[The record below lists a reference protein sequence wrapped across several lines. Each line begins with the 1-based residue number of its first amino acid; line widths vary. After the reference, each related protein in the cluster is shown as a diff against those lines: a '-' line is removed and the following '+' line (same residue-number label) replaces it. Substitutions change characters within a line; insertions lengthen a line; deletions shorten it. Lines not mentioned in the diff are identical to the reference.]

1 MLLKPVLWTTA
12 RHVLFYE
19 GESSR
24 GTLPFSHMALS
35 NFKCYF
41 LICIASDRIQL
52 NYSKLK
58 KKKKKTASHAQSEV
72 TGSFKLTSSLGRLA
86 KQKMRF

>member
-58 KKKKKTASHAQSEV
+58 KKKKLPPMPSQKLQGASN
-72 TGSFKLTSSLGRLA
+72 
-86 KQKMRF
+86 